1 MPLFC
6 DVALAVPL
14 DMAFTYAIPPGMEP
28 VVGGRVLVPFRQQ
41 RMSGIVVELHD
52 RAPQGI
58 DDFRNDGKEER
69 VRPQGLQ
76 PDFLAMPGSAANEV
90 AERVEFETSAAKA
103 AIENNPLTAALKRC
117 ATPNQIFPAASKA
130 APVHKSVPADPPIS
144 KASSNAK
151 AAWIRSVIEAL
162 DVAPV
167 LDEQL
172 LKLGRWIAD
181 YYLAPI
187 GEVFRTMLPLVAEF
201 KRTITYRITDQGH
214 MALHLAGMSGS
225 PARSQRT
232 PDEQLV
238 EFRVLDY
245 LAEREGVREQSLRG
259 ATKVSKALLAGMV
272 RKKWIARED
281 VSAVRDAV
289 RTIKVAVLL
298 GAEAA
303 SEGKIAE
310 ASPPPDG
317 PEARPHTETQHPQ
330 NERSAGDSP
339 AVAGATSPRSS
350 LAKKLNNNQ
359 RALIDALAA
368 AGGRLPVETLRDL
381 DVPRTTLATLVRRG
395 LIEIVEEPEDRTAP
409 KLKPRRSPFEF
420 EFSPAQKEAVKQI
433 LESVGARKFTGML
446 LHGVTGSGK
455 TAVYLAV
462 MREVL
467 EQGRSSILLVPE
479 IGLTPAMAA
488 DLIQVFGDE
497 VAILHSGLSD
507 DERAEQWHRIKRG
520 EARVVVG
527 TRSAVFAPVSDLAL
541 VIVDEEQDSS
551 YKQEETPRYH
561 ARDVAVMRA
570 KMAGAVVVLGSATP
584 SLESYYNAKKHKYAL
599 LELPD
604 RVEQRPL
611 PEVEILDMRQEFQ
624 ETGQEQVISR
634 KLAEEIRERL
644 EKKEQVM
651 VLLNR
656 RGYSPVVLCR
666 ACGETLQCKNCA
678 VSMTHHKREHKMECH
693 YCGHVAQIPNKCAK
707 CGSEYVYFVGTGSE
721 KLEELLHGMFPQ
733 ARIGRLDRDTV
744 RGREDF
750 ERALNALNEGEL
762 DMLVGTQMIA
772 KGHDVHGVTLVG
784 VVGADHALSLPDF
797 RAAERTFQL
806 LTQVAGRAGRGNSP
820 GKVVLQTYFPDHY
833 AVQFAARHDFA
844 GFYDKELQFRSW
856 MHYPPYSAIANVVI
870 RSEKLDEALAWSGEL
885 GRWFEKTRHE
895 GIRVLGPAAAPILR
909 LKRDYRYHF
918 ILKSPSREKMNALL
932 RAMLKEAAA
941 KKIPRTQVIVD
952 VDAVWLM

>member
-1 MPLFC
+1 MPTFC

-14 DMAFTYAIPPGMEP
+14 DMVFTYAIPPGLEP

-52 RAPQGI
+52 RPPQV
-58 DDFRNDGKEER
+58 N
-69 VRPQGLQ
+69 
-76 PDFLAMPGSAANEV
+76 
-90 AERVEFETSAAKA
+90 
-103 AIENNPLTAALKRC
+103 
-117 ATPNQIFPAASKA
+117 ASQVK
-130 APVHKSVPADPPIS
+130 
-144 KASSNAK
+144 
-151 AAWIRSVIEAL
+151 IRKVIEAPDL
-162 DVAPV
+162 APV
-167 LDEQL
+167 LDERL
-172 LKLGRWIAD
+172 LKLGKWIAD
-181 YYLAPI
+181 YYLAPM
-187 GEVFRTMLPLVAEF
+187 GEVFRTMLPLSAEF
-201 KRTITYRITDQGH
+201 KRAVAYHITDEGR

-225 PARSQRT
+225 PARSKRT

-245 LAEREGVREQSLRG
+245 LAEREGVREESLRG
-259 ATKVSKALLAGMV
+259 TTRVGKALLAGMV
-272 RKKWIARED
+272 RKKWIVRED
-281 VSAVRDAV
+281 VSAARDAARV
-289 RTIKVAVLL
+289 VVVKVAVLL

-303 SEGKIAE
+303 E
-310 ASPPPDG
+310 ASPPLDG
-317 PEARPHTETQHPQ
+317 PEARPHT
-330 NERSAGDSP
+330 NIAR
-339 AVAGATSPRSS
+339 
-350 LAKKLNNNQ
+350 KLNENQ
-359 RALIDALAA
+359 RTLVETLAA
-368 AGGRLPVETLRDL
+368 AGGRVPVEALRGL
-381 DVPRTTLATLVRRG
+381 DVPRTTLGTLVRRG
-395 LIEIVEEPEDRTAP
+395 LIELVDEPQDFTMSVS
-409 KLKPRRSPFEF
+409 KLKPRQSPFEF
-420 EFSPAQKEAVKQI
+420 EFSAAQREALGKIGEAVG
-433 LESVGARKFTGML
+433 SRKFGGLL
-446 LHGVTGSGK
+446 LHGITGSGK
-455 TAVYLAV
+455 TAVYLAC

-479 IGLTPAMAA
+479 IGLTPAVAA
-488 DLIQVFGDE
+488 DLHQVFGDE

-507 DERAEQWHRIKRG
+507 AERAEQWHRIQRG
-520 EARVVVG
+520 EARVVAG

-570 KMAGAVVVLGSATP
+570 KMAGAAVVLGSATP
-584 SLESYYNAKKHKYAL
+584 SLESYYNAKKNKYAL
-599 LELPD
+599 VELPD
-604 RVEQRPL
+604 RVEMRPL
-611 PEVEILDMRQEFQ
+611 PEVEIVDMRQEFQ

-666 ACGETLQCKNCA
+666 ACGKTLQCKNCA
-678 VSMTHHKREHKMECH
+678 VSMTHHKRERKMECH
-693 YCGHVAQIPNKCAK
+693 YCGHVEHIPDKCAH

-750 ERALNALNEGEL
+750 EHALNALNEGAL

-772 KGHDVHGVTLVG
+772 KGHDIHGVTLVG
-784 VVGADHALSLPDF
+784 VVGADMALGLPDF

-806 LTQVAGRAGRGNSP
+806 LTQVAGRAGRGQSP
-820 GKVVLQTYFPDHY
+820 GKVVLQTYFQEHY

-844 GFYDKELQFRSW
+844 GFYEKELQFRAW
-856 MHYPPYSAIANVVI
+856 MHYPPYSAIANVLI
-870 RSEKLDEALAWSGEL
+870 RSEKLDDALTWSGEL
-885 GRWFEKTRHE
+885 GRWFEKTWHE
-895 GIRVLGPAAAPILR
+895 GIRVLGPAAAPITR

-932 RAMLKEAAA
+932 RAMLAEAAA
-941 KKIPRTQVIVD
+941 RKIPRTQVIVD
-952 VDAVWLM
+952 VDAMWLM